1 MNNSRISPGVAS
13 PCINVC
19 QMNEA
24 TGWCEGCHRTLDE
37 IAFWS
42 VLDESDK
49 EAVWALL
56 PARRAQMP
64 TVVAAPG
71 TDPNPIQAT
80 KGGT

>member
-37 IAFWS
+37 IAVWS
-42 VLDESDK
+42 RLDDAGK
-49 EAVWALL
+49 RDVWALIEQRL
-56 PARRAQMP
+56 GAIA
-64 TVVAAPG
+64 
-71 TDPNPIQAT
+71 
-80 KGGT
+80 